1 MLIDE
6 LLPKYDAVE
15 RHQIKI
21 LAPARIV
28 YEAVRELDL
37 RDSLVVRLLFRLRE
51 APGFFRSKRR
61 DTRLGLTLR
70 DLVASGFIV
79 LGERDNEELVL
90 GLVGRFWTAS
100 GSIERMDAGAFHS
113 FATPGFAKAVWN
125 FSLTEDQAGGTMLA
139 TETRVL
145 CLDNTSRSRFK
156 IYWTLIA
163 PFSGL
168 IRNEALRVVKRAAE
182 RKFVARASN
191 NEGTVD
197 KPA

>member
-6 LLPKYDAVE
+6 LLPRYDAVE

-21 LAPARIV
+21 LAPACIV
-28 YEAVRELDL
+28 YEAVSDLDL
-37 RDSLVVRLLFRLRE
+37 SDSRVVRLLFWLRE
-51 APGFFRSKRR
+51 VPGVFRSKRR
-61 DTRLGLTLR
+61 DSRRLGSTLR
-70 DLVASGFIV
+70 DLVASRFIV
-79 LGERDNEELVL
+79 LGEIPDKEIVL

-100 GSIERMDAGAFHS
+100 GHIERMDAEAYNA
-113 FATPGFAKAVWN
+113 FATSGFAKAAWN

-145 CLDNTSRSRFK
+145 CLDDSSRRKFK
-156 IYWTLIA
+156 LYWTLIA

-182 RKFVARASN
+182 TKFVARASN
-191 NEGTVD
+191 NEGT
-197 KPA
+197 